1 MYMVRQE
8 EEEKVV
14 EREREK
20 KSEGE
25 REGVGRRGR
34 RRTRTLPRSSKAHG
48 EHRVQA
54 YGHMGMA
61 SSLARALALASL
73 PSFLLPL
80 SPALPAIV
88 STSHFIILPVFPRVS
103 IRYLTSRPIA
113 VEVSKENPLFIR
125 IIKHFFSSYP

>member
-34 RRTRTLPRSSKAHG
+34 RRTRTLPRSSKA